1 MAAILWDND
10 GVLVD
15 TEMLYFEASR
25 RVLAELG
32 FELTRERF
40 VELSLVQ
47 GKSAFEVAAEQGLS
61 AEEVAAGVARRNDV
75 YLERLRQGVPLLEG
89 VRETLEGLRGRITMG
104 IVTSSRGDH
113 FHAIHSGT
121 GLLELM
127 DFWLVR
133 EDYRLS
139 KPHPE
144 PYLTAVDRHGLDPAG
159 CVVVEDTER
168 GLRAALS
175 AGLRCLVVPQ
185 GLSEGSDFSLAESC
199 LESVR
204 DVPAE
209 LERLGLL

>member
-15 TEMLYFEASR
+15 TETLYFEASR
-25 RVLAELG
+25 SVLAEMG

-40 VELSLVQ
+40 VDLSLVQ
-47 GKSAFEVAAEQGLS
+47 GKSAFEVAAERGL
-61 AEEVAAGVARRNDV
+61 APEEVAEGVARRNEL
-75 YLERLRQGVPLLEG
+75 YLERLKLGVPQLPG
-89 VRETLEGLRGRITMG
+89 VRETLEALRGRVTMG

-113 FHAIHSGT
+113 FHAIHSGS

-139 KPHPE
+139 KPNPE
-144 PYLTAVDRHGLDPAG
+144 PYLAAVERHGLDAAA

-168 GLRAALS
+168 GLRAAAT
-175 AGLRCLVVPQ
+175 AGLRCLVIPH
-185 GLSEGSDFSLAESC
+185 GLSAGSDFSLAHAV
-199 LESVR
+199 LAGVR
-204 DVPAE
+204 DVPRE
-209 LERLGLL
+209 LERIGLL